1 MKKLTLLGLGLLL
14 FISCKEEKTEN
25 LVTTSI
31 DESIQGKFEV
41 DSTSSITWVGSK
53 QTGKH
58 SGTIKIK
65 FGEFNVKDGKITEGK
80 FVINMNSIS
89 VDDLEGEDKEKL
101 EGHLKGIRDDVEDH
115 FFNVVKYPEAS
126 FEVLSF
132 MNEKG
137 VDMLEGNLTIKN
149 KINKVKFPISL
160 AKVDDV
166 VTMTSS
172 EFKINRTLWGVN
184 YGSKSIFDDLGDKF
198 IDDDILLQLNIKEK
212 K

>member
-14 FISCKEEKTEN
+14 FISCKEEEKET
-25 LVTTSI
+25 LVSTTI
-31 DESIQGKFEV
+31 DESIKGKFEV
-41 DSTSSITWVGSK
+41 DSTSSITWIGSK

-65 FGEFNVKDGKITEGK
+65 FGEFSVDAGKITEGK
-80 FVINMNSIS
+80 FVIDMNTIH
-89 VDDLEGEDKEKL
+89 VNDLEGEDKAKL
-101 EGHLKGIRDDVEDH
+101 EAHLKGDRDDVEDH
-115 FFNVVKYPEAS
+115 FFNVKRYPEAS
-126 FEVLSF
+126 FEVLTF
-132 MNEKG
+132 TNENG

-149 KINKVKFPISL
+149 KINKVKFPVSL
-160 AKVDDV
+160 EKVDDV
-166 VTMTSS
+166 ITLTSP

-198 IDDDILLQLNIKEK
+198 IDDDIVLQLNIKEK